1 MTDPRKPV
9 LPTDRSDS
17 PESMSAYDLTY
28 SILRQAT
35 EIGARSLRC
44 TGASFVTS
52 AMGIWAL
59 ELRDID
65 RRAGAEFLRAL
76 ADMVEIDDAPGS
88 DAPATATGSHEFIS
102 ANIEIRRAT
111 AVRDLMAAVDLMMAK
126 PEGRG

>member
-1 MTDPRKPV
+1 MVRTFADRDRGRCFSPRPSAGEHCCHGPGADRNCERLRMTDPRKPV

-28 SILRQAT
+28 SILRRAT

-44 TGASFVTS
+44 TGASFVPS

-88 DAPATATGSHEFIS
+88 DATA
-102 ANIEIRRAT
+102 
-111 AVRDLMAAVDLMMAK
+111 
-126 PEGRG
+126 